1 MKQFFT
7 LCLTLL
13 CLASCTVIKDV
24 TTPQVTEDPV
34 KAYLKSSGIPGQY
47 NMAFDDMLGR
57 LESQFPKTKA
67 NKEEW
72 VAMESKKEKAMDDI
86 IEDLA
91 TVYREHFT
99 EADLQAMTAFYL
111 SDTGRKIIANDYEL
125 TQTQQEAL
133 DTFYGSEVGQKVIRK
148 QVVLRDAIDRITF
161 RWSSDLYSSGLSILE
176 FDN

>member
-1 MKQFFT
+1 MKHFVAIFLILFT
-7 LCLTLL
+7 
-13 CLASCTVIKDV
+13 AVSCTVIKEV

-34 KAYLKSSGIPGQY
+34 KAYLISSGIPGQY
-47 NMAFDDMLGR
+47 NIAFDEMIR
-57 LESQFPKTKA
+57 QLESQFPKTNA

-72 VAMESKKEKAMDDI
+72 VAMESRKEQAMAEI

-99 EADLQAMTAFYL
+99 EEELQAMTDFYL

-125 TQTQQEAL
+125 TQAQQETL
-133 DTFYGSEVGQKVIRK
+133 DTFYGSEIGLKVIRK

-161 RWSSDLYSSGLSILE
+161 RWSSDLYSTGLSILE
-176 FDN
+176 FDD